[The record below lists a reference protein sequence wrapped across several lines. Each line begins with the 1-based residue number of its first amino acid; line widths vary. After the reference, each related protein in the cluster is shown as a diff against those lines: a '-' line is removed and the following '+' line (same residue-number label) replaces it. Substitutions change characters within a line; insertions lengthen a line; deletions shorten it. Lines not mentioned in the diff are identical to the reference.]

1 VDLEQHR
8 IVPDNEVKAKVSRQ
22 RPYRRW
28 VRDNRIELRGLR
40 CIRIQWSGPDA
51 SGLATA
57 SPPGTATG
65 RAVAGWQAGRQTFKE
80 APGTGFELKADLVL
94 LALGFLHVEH
104 GPIVEQL
111 GLATDDRGNLAVDAN
126 FQTNVPGVFAAGDSV
141 AGASLVVRAIAQG
154 RQMAAAVDAFLRRL
168 PQT

>member
-1 VDLEQHR
+1 MPNAFGTGLLLRCRMRR
-8 IVPDNEVKAKVSRQ
+8 IAGPQGR
-22 RPYRRW
+22 RRRW
-28 VRDNRIELRGLR
+28 RR
-40 CIRIQWSGPDA
+40 
-51 SGLATA
+51 
-57 SPPGTATG
+57 
-65 RAVAGWQAGRQTFKE
+65 TFKE
-80 APGTGFELKADLVL
+80 APGTEFELKADLVL

-111 GLATDDRGNLAVDAN
+111 GLATDDRGNLVVDAN
-126 FQTNVPGVFAAGDSV
+126 FQTNVPGVFAAGDTV